1 MILDREL
8 ESAPYV
14 VSVSIEGKFR
24 IFREYLDFCNEI
36 NQPVYS
42 IGLDT
47 ILGKNGKFGF
57 DDENSAILFKLTY
70 G

>member
-1 MILDREL
+1 MILDRDL
-8 ESAPYV
+8 KTAPYI
-14 VSVSIEGKFR
+14 VSISIVGKIGVFQTY
-24 IFREYLDFCNEI
+24 IDFCVEM
-36 NQPVYS
+36 NQPVYP

-47 ILGKNGKFGF
+47 VLEKNGKFGF